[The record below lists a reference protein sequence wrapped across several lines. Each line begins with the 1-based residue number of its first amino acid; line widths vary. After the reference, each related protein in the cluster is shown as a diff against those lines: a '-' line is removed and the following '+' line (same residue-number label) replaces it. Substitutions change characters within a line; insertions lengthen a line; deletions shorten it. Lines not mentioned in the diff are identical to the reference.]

1 VGAGRNQIPPRRS
14 IIRRVTASNERT
26 LDTDRSNVWGF
37 PRYFTLLVV
46 LLFHLA
52 LLALLLTAS
61 PTGDIPL
68 PANRPVEL
76 VYLSPASFPKIRA
89 ENSLPHRLRSE
100 IAMANAPPVLDSS
113 SVPPSP
119 PASGSDGSGSGVDW
133 KAEARRAVQAFE
145 IRKHQPPSNDTVSR
159 SSPEDTWWPEAKHH
173 AGEQYKT
180 ASGDWI
186 VWINASCY
194 QVATSAAN
202 PSASG
207 ATPPQ
212 TICPC
217 QPNTPRNDR
226 SAPMPGCTTQ
236 RPRE

>member
-1 VGAGRNQIPPRRS
+1 MDQ
-14 IIRRVTASNERT
+14 
-26 LDTDRSNVWGF
+26 SNVWGF
-37 PRYFTLLVV
+37 PRYFTLLIV

-61 PTGDIPL
+61 PTGDVPL
-68 PANRPVEL
+68 STNQPVEL
-76 VYLSPASFPKIRA
+76 VYLAPVSFPKIRA
-89 ENSLPHRLRSE
+89 ENSLPHRLHSD
-100 IAMANAPPVLDSS
+100 IAMSIAPPVLDSS
-113 SVPPSP
+113 SLPLSPS
-119 PASGSDGSGSGVDW
+119 ASGSDGNGSGVDW

-145 IRKHQPPSNDTVSR
+145 IRKHQPPNNDTVSR

-207 ATPPQ
+207 AMPPQ

-217 QPNTPRNDR
+217 RPNAPRDDR
-226 SAPMPGCTTQ
+226 SDPMPGCTTQ
-236 RPRE
+236 RPKE

>member
-1 VGAGRNQIPPRRS
+1 M
-14 IIRRVTASNERT
+14 E
-26 LDTDRSNVWGF
+26 RSNVWGF

-52 LLALLLTAS
+52 LVAMLLTAS
-61 PTGDIPL
+61 PAGVVRVSTNP
-68 PANRPVEL
+68 PVEL
-76 VYLSPASFPKIRA
+76 LYLSPVSFPKIRA
-89 ENSLPHRLRSE
+89 ENSLPHRLHSD
-100 IAMANAPPVLDSS
+100 IAISVAPPVLDSS
-113 SVPPSP
+113 SLPPSP
-119 PASGSDGSGSGVDW
+119 AASGSDGSGSGVDW

-180 ASGDWI
+180 AGGDWI

-202 PSASG
+202 ATASG
-207 ATPPQ
+207 VTPPQ

-217 QPNTPRNDR
+217 ERNTSGKDG
-226 SAPMPGCTTQ
+226 SGQMPAGCTTQ
-236 RPRE
+236 RPKE